1 MTAFCTYNK
10 IQVLVLNLSGDSGPT
25 DGTVKEY
32 HSKQPPM
39 APGRV
44 LWMGQEKGWGHETL
58 NKLGQLPSFAHSLK
72 YVIQMP
78 EKRQTPDVKVMQ

>member
-1 MTAFCTYNK
+1 MSWVFLESIKLWDVAVTVFCKYNK

-44 LWMGQEKGWGHETL
+44 LWMGQEKGGGMRH
-58 NKLGQLPSFAHSLK
+58 
-72 YVIQMP
+72 
-78 EKRQTPDVKVMQ
+78 TP